1 MTKKGEQYMAGYI
14 SPSVTL
20 PEITLRACILAAAL
34 TIVLM
39 AANMYLALKI
49 GITFATTLPA
59 AVISMAALS
68 RFKGSNILE
77 NTVVQTFA
85 STGGTLS
92 AIVFALPALIIVG
105 TWTEFPYW
113 QTTLI
118 AVLGGLLGVLFT
130 TPLRRALI
138 VESKNSLPFPEG
150 QAAAEVLKVGERIKQ
165 KGDTSD
171 IKVETGIRFIA
182 IGALIAAVL
191 SLFANGFKIIAS
203 SISYTT
209 KVSGAVISTS
219 FDYGLA
225 LVGAGYLIGV
235 RLGICMLAGSVFSY
249 FILAP
254 YFSLDPLYQGM
265 AADDAMDQ
273 IYATHIR
280 YIGVGC
286 IAVAAIW
293 SVINLIKPLIAGI
306 KKSLKDHNKH
316 QKNGESSIIRTEK
329 DLPIKYLSSMTM
341 LISLPLFALIAYFI
355 GTQPVDIAVGKLI
368 SLIVISIF
376 LVLLIGFLLAAVAGY
391 MAGIIG
397 SSNSPISGLVYL
409 AAIIIAFLLSYV
421 VLTCFSPCKD
431 LATQK
436 FLIGLILFLVSIILA
451 ISSIANDNLQD
462 LKTGQVVGA
471 TPWKQQIALM
481 MGVIAAAII
490 IAPVFN
496 LLYNAYGLVGVPFPH
511 SGMKISEALASPQSN
526 LAAAIV
532 QGIVTHQMNWSM
544 LLLGS
549 LIGVILIMLDQLV
562 FKSLQWPRISLF
574 SFAIAIYLPMS
585 MILPIVLG
593 GFISYIMHRKFK
605 RQHQNTQAIDDAKK
619 SGILVASGMIV
630 GEALMSIFIA
640 GVIAYTGSQNALALV
655 GPSFAYIGNILGI
668 VLFVMA
674 ILVFYKTP
682 KA

>member
-1 MTKKGEQYMAGYI
+1 MTGYI

-20 PEITLRACILAAAL
+20 PEITVRACILAAAL
-34 TIVLM
+34 TVVLM

-92 AIVFALPALIIVG
+92 AIVFSLPALIIVG
-105 TWTEFPYW
+105 TWNEFPYW

-130 TPLRRALI
+130 IPLRRALI

-150 QAAAEVLKVGERIKQ
+150 QAAAEVLKVGEKIKQ
-165 KGDTSD
+165 KDHASSV
-171 IKVETGIRFIA
+171 KVENGIRFIA
-182 IGALIAAVL
+182 VGALVSAVL
-191 SLFANGFKIIAS
+191 SLLANGFKVIS
-203 SISYTT
+203 GSISYTT
-209 KVSGAVISTS
+209 KISGAVIGTS
-219 FDYGLA
+219 FNYGLA

-249 FILAP
+249 FILVP
-254 YFSLDPLYQGM
+254 YFSLDPIYQGIGV
-265 AADDAMDQ
+265 DDVVDQ
-273 IYATHIR
+273 IYAMNIR

-306 KKSLKDHNKH
+306 KKSLQDHNRH
-316 QKNGESSIIRTEK
+316 QKNGESLMRTER
-329 DLPIKYLSSMTM
+329 DLPIKYLSSMSI

-355 GTQPVDIAVGKLI
+355 GTQPVDIPVGKLV
-368 SLIVISIF
+368 SLILISIF

-409 AAIIIAFLLSYV
+409 AAIVIAFLLSYV
-421 VLTCFSPCKD
+421 TLTYFTPD
-431 LATQK
+431 INDPVAQK

-451 ISSIANDNLQD
+451 VATIANDNLQD

-471 TPWKQQIALM
+471 TPWKQQVAIML
-481 MGVIAAAII
+481 GVIVAAII

-496 LLYNAYGLVGVPFPH
+496 LLYNAYGLVGVPLPH
-511 SGMKISEALASPQSN
+511 PGMKISEALASPQSN
-526 LAAAIV
+526 LAAALV

-544 LLLGS
+544 LLFGA
-549 LIGVILIMLDQLV
+549 LIGFFLIALDQLI
-562 FKSLQWPRISLF
+562 FKPLKWPRISLF

-585 MILPIVLG
+585 MILTIVSG
-593 GFISYIMHRKFK
+593 GFISYIMHCKFK
-605 RQHQNTQAIDDAKK
+605 KRHQNTQAFEDAKK
-619 SGILVASGMIV
+619 SGVLVASGMIV

-655 GPSFAYIGNILGI
+655 GPSFAYAADVLGVI
-668 VLFVMA
+668 FFIMA
-674 ILVFYKTP
+674 IFVLYRTLKT
-682 KA
+682 